1 MSKLFEPSEIN
12 GMKLTNRFVRSATW
26 AGLATENGAC
36 TPGLVKLI
44 AQLGRGGVGLIIPG
58 AAYVRSEGQPS
69 PWQLGIH
76 KDEFIKGLREM
87 TRAVHDHGSPIVLQL
102 THGGLYADTNL
113 TGQMTLVPSQVK
125 GLTSSSCKE
134 VTVED
139 IQEIV
144 NAFGHAATRAKE
156 GGFDGVQI
164 HAAHGYLLSEF
175 LSPAFNKRTDE
186 YGGSVENRARA
197 LREVLKSIRDAVG
210 DDFPVLVKLNCQDF
224 IKGGLTL
231 RDSLK
236 VGAFL
241 QEGRI
246 DAIELSGGMR
256 LSGNLSHYRLKI
268 ISEEKEAYF
277 RNEAKAFKEKLHVP
291 LILVGGIR
299 TFQLAERLVEDGY
312 ADYISMSR
320 PFIREPSLVKRW
332 ESGDLRKA
340 TCVSD
345 NRCFEPTRAGE
356 GMYCVVE
363 KKQKERKK
371 VLRADN
377 YRLLKKD

>member
-1 MSKLFEPSEIN
+1 
-12 GMKLTNRFVRSATW
+12 
-26 AGLATENGAC
+26 
-36 TPGLVKLI
+36 
-44 AQLGRGGVGLIIPG
+44 
-58 AAYVRSEGQPS
+58 
-69 PWQLGIH
+69 
-76 KDEFIKGLREM
+76 
-87 TRAVHDHGSPIVLQL
+87 
-102 THGGLYADTNL
+102 
-113 TGQMTLVPSQVK
+113 MTLVPSQVK
-125 GLTSSSCKE
+125 GLSSSSCKE

-256 LSGNLSHYRLKI
+256 LSGNLSQYRLKI

-277 RNEAKAFKEKLHVP
+277 RHEAKAFKEKLHVP

-345 NRCFEPTRAGE
+345 NRCFEPIRAGE
-356 GMYCVVE
+356 GIYCVVE

-371 VLRADN
+371 VL
-377 YRLLKKD
+377 